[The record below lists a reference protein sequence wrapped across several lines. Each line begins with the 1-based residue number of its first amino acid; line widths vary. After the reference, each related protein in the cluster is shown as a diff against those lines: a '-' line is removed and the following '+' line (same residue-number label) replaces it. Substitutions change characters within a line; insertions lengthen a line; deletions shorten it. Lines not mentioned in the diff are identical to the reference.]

1 MYVLVGCI
9 ICAGLGVL
17 NWTGV
22 MYVLD
27 WGLVYSMYCCMYST
41 GVLYEGEGRG
51 EALPL
56 HLY

>member
-1 MYVLVGCI
+1 MYVLIWCI
-9 ICAGLGVL
+9 ICTGLGVL

-22 MYVLD
+22 MYILD
-27 WGLVYSMYCCMYST
+27 WGLEYVLLY
-41 GVLYEGEGRG
+41 VLYEGREGG

>member
-1 MYVLVGCI
+1 MYVLVWCI
-9 ICAGLGVL
+9 ICTGLGVL

-27 WGLVYSMYCCMYST
+27 WGLVYSMYCCMYWT
-41 GVLYEGEGRG
+41 GVLYEGEGGG

>member
-1 MYVLVGCI
+1 M
-9 ICAGLGVL
+9 L

-22 MYVLD
+22 INVLD
-27 WGLVYSMYCCMYST
+27 WGLVYSMYCCMYWT
-41 GVLYEGEGRG
+41 GVLYEGGGRG